1 MVQGLAL
8 LVYGFARCR
17 GVAPADIG
25 ADEVLQWAALRQLPS
40 PPEPA
45 GQDAPGE
52 LDELVVALRLWRH
65 EVDDVAGRQ
74 QRDLP
79 CCCSPSVISCPHR
92 SIVT

>member
-1 MVQGLAL
+1 
-8 LVYGFARCR
+8 
-17 GVAPADIG
+17 
-25 ADEVLQWAALRQLPS
+25 
-40 PPEPA
+40 
-45 GQDAPGE
+45 
-52 LDELVVALRLWRH
+52 VVALRLWRH